1 MVERSRETNGELSF
15 ENVFPT
21 RLHSA
26 NLLHCRSPFLCLE
39 HVHHWERIAS
49 RGRPAFSS
57 QSGNTALPENVV
69 YSMLPIRS
77 AVLRP
82 TQGDTLH
89 NRKRWQEHGIL
100 KSLVLTFVVLIS
112 GTPISTAFP
121 FVSARSSTESVPAVE
136 VRSCKILYAGFV
148 GAMESSNHKGS
159 GVVQLRDVLR
169 GPEYPDVC
177 SESFMPLSW
186 ETCRSWILRQFPE
199 HSGPLTQAEIEGAPR
214 IILVGHSTGGW
225 AMLKVARDLRD
236 RAIPI
241 ELTVQL
247 DSVGIT
253 DYTVPSNVKRSAIF
267 HASDF
272 LMFLTTKNVRME
284 DPRRT
289 KLIANILVKNASHLS
304 ITRDP
309 RVKTL
314 VLNTVLGVR
323 EDIARFSEDRQSE
336 TRADGF

>member
-1 MVERSRETNGELSF
+1 MA
-15 ENVFPT
+15 T
-21 RLHSA
+21 RLS
-26 NLLHCRSPFLCLE
+26 
-39 HVHHWERIAS
+39 RIAIEAGRSSS
-49 RGRPAFSS
+49 RLYP
-57 QSGNTALPENVV
+57 
-69 YSMLPIRS
+69 
-77 AVLRP
+77 
-82 TQGDTLH
+82 
-89 NRKRWQEHGIL
+89 
-100 KSLVLTFVVLIS
+100 
-112 GTPISTAFP
+112 
-121 FVSARSSTESVPAVE
+121 ARSSTESVPAAE
-136 VRSCKILYAGFV
+136 LRSCKILYAGFV

-177 SESFMPLSW
+177 SGLPVSF
-186 ETCRSWILRQFPE
+186 F
-199 HSGPLTQAEIEGAPR
+199 
-214 IILVGHSTGGW
+214 VGHSTGGW

-236 RAIPI
+236 RGIPI

-289 KLIANILVKNASHLS
+289 KLIAHIVVKNASHLS

-309 RVKTL
+309 RVKNL

-336 TRADGF
+336 NPAYGFQGLINEEIVHLCAAGQLLACLGPESHLLQETALVIV